1 MSIKRKIF
9 SSIISGIIIG
19 FLIVAFPLIMI
30 SEKQAYL
37 GIPREAIQ
45 TTPLPPKIVKEVENI
60 TIFTS
65 SLEETKEIGILSIS
79 NHSFYS
85 LYYVL
90 FISILASFVSFIIVK
105 KYLRL

>member
-9 SSIISGIIIG
+9 NSIISGIIIG

-30 SEKQAYL
+30 SEKQIYL
-37 GIPREAIQ
+37 GIPRETIQ
-45 TTPLPPKIVKEVENI
+45 TTLLPPKIVKEVENI

-79 NHSFYS
+79 NHSFYN
-85 LYYVL
+85 LYYIL
-90 FISILASFVSFIIVK
+90 FISILASFISFIIIK